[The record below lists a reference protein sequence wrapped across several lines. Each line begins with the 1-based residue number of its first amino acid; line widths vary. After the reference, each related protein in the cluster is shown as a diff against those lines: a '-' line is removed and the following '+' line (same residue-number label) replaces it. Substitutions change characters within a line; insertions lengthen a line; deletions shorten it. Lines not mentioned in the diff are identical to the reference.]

1 MRTSGILLFS
11 LFALLGGESAAN
23 LGDEALRRGS
33 FDRIT
38 ATPFTTFVDTQNCK
52 ETLTPTFGIQHG
64 HLEVQNGV
72 QVEQSFTCEGAK
84 IVAKVSLKN
93 LNPDPMYCFTVAD
106 NREVGAWVGPGGLA
120 FYEYAFQFDASH
132 FCSNNS

>member
-1 MRTSGILLFS
+1 MKTSGVWLIS
-11 LFALLGGESAAN
+11 LVALIGCESAAN

-38 ATPFTTFVDTQNCK
+38 ATPFTHFVDTQSCK
-52 ETLTPTFGIQHG
+52 ETLTPTFGIQHRS
-64 HLEVQNGV
+64 LEVQNGV
-72 QVEQSFTCEGAK
+72 QVSQSFACEGSQ

-93 LNPDPMYCFTVAD
+93 HNPSPMYCFTVSD
-106 NREVGAWVGPGGLA
+106 NQETGAWVGPNGLA

-132 FCSNNS
+132 FCSKNS